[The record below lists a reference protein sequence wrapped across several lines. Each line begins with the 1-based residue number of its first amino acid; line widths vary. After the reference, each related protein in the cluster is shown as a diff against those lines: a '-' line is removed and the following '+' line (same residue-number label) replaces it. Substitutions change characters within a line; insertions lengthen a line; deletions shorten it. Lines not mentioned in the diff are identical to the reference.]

1 MADPELS
8 ALRRSERSV
17 NSDANSSAAS
27 SRSKW
32 GWRSSQAVPTANF
45 YLYTMTLASVESSD
59 EASGGS
65 FARGREC
72 VDAVESVAVVLDTSV
87 FRVHVERK
95 LVGDAELKKG
105 SPMDVS

>member
-32 GWRSSQAVPTANF
+32 GWRSSPNF

>member
-1 MADPELS
+1 MGLAVISYETLM
-8 ALRRSERSV
+8 V
-17 NSDANSSAAS
+17 
-27 SRSKW
+27 SKVDEPYVTVTE
-32 GWRSSQAVPTANF
+32 AVPTANF